1 LTAGAAAASIAPT
14 SIPEGIFAM
23 PRRPLAAFVLLTAWA
38 LAPALAAAQGTLR
51 IYNWNDYIDEQTLKR
66 FEAETKIKVVY
77 DVYDANEL
85 LDAKLRAGKS
95 GYDLVVPTASPFLA
109 NQLAAN
115 LHRPLDKAKIANYGN
130 LDPALMKQLARYDA
144 GNAHAIP
151 WMWGTT
157 GIGYNFD
164 RVLKRMAAAPVFSL
178 KMVFDPDVVANFKGC
193 GVVML
198 DSPTD
203 VFPAVLAY
211 LGLDPDS
218 KKPEDLEKAT
228 QQMLK
233 VRPFIRKFHSSEYI
247 NDLANGDACVAY
259 GFSGDVK
266 QAAKRAFD
274 AGKGV
279 KVEYAI
285 PVEGAITWIDTWAIP
300 KDAVNVD
307 AAHRFLDFVLRP
319 DIAALN
325 SNFIGYA
332 NPVPASRDRLDEAV
346 RDDPT
351 IYPPPEVAQ
360 RLYTISPA
368 DRAYERLRTRAWT
381 RVTTGR

>member
-1 LTAGAAAASIAPT
+1 
-14 SIPEGIFAM
+14 M
-23 PRRPLAAFVLLTAWA
+23 PRRPLLAALACVMAWA
-38 LAPALAAAQGTLR
+38 LAPPAADAQGTLR

-77 DVYDANEL
+77 DVYDANEI
-85 LDAKLRAGKS
+85 LDAKLRAGRS

-109 NQLAAN
+109 RQLEAKLYA
-115 LHRPLDKAKIANYGN
+115 PLDRARIATYGN
-130 LDPALMKQLARYDA
+130 LDPALMKQLARYDP

-164 RVLKRMAAAPVFSL
+164 RVLKRMSAAPVFSL
-178 KMVFDPDVVANFKGC
+178 RMVFDPEIVANFKAC

-211 LGLDPDS
+211 LGLNPDS
-218 KKPEDLEKAT
+218 KSPDDLEKAT
-228 QQMLK
+228 AQLLK
-233 VRPFIRKFHSSEYI
+233 IRPFIRKFHSSEYI

-259 GFSGDVK
+259 GFSGDIK
-266 QAAKRAFD
+266 QAAKRAFE

-279 KVEYAI
+279 KIEYAI
-285 PVEGAITWIDTWAIP
+285 PVEGALTWIDTWAIP
-300 KDAVNVD
+300 ADARNAD
-307 AAHRFLDFVLRP
+307 AAHKFLEFVLRP
-319 DIAALN
+319 EIAALN

-332 NPVPASRDRLDEAV
+332 NPVPASRDKLDEAV

-351 IYPPPEVAQ
+351 IYPPSEVAE

>member
-1 LTAGAAAASIAPT
+1 
-14 SIPEGIFAM
+14 M
-23 PRRPLAAFVLLTAWA
+23 PRRLLLAALASVMAWA
-38 LAPALAAAQGTLR
+38 LAPPAADAQGTLR

-77 DVYDANEL
+77 DVYDANEI
-85 LDAKLRAGKS
+85 LDAKLRAGRS

-109 NQLAAN
+109 KQLEAKLYA
-115 LHRPLDKAKIANYGN
+115 PLDRAKIASYGN
-130 LDPALMKQLARYDA
+130 LDPALMKQLARYDP

-164 RVLKRMAAAPVFSL
+164 RVLKRMSAAPVFSL
-178 KMVFDPDVVANFKGC
+178 RMVFDPDVVANFKAC

-211 LGLDPDS
+211 LGLNPDS
-218 KKPEDLEKAT
+218 KSPDDLEKAT
-228 QQMLK
+228 AQLLK

-266 QAAKRAFD
+266 QATKRAF
-274 AGKGV
+274 
-279 KVEYAI
+279 
-285 PVEGAITWIDTWAIP
+285 
-300 KDAVNVD
+300 
-307 AAHRFLDFVLRP
+307 
-319 DIAALN
+319 
-325 SNFIGYA
+325 
-332 NPVPASRDRLDEAV
+332 
-346 RDDPT
+346 
-351 IYPPPEVAQ
+351 
-360 RLYTISPA
+360 
-368 DRAYERLRTRAWT
+368 ERLRTRAWT